1 MYLDF
6 QLELGFPVGN
16 WISSWELDFQLGNG
30 FPLGL
35 AWLCMIWGYW
45 AMMSPRL
52 EIEVPRCSIYH
63 EKIVISYTDNQR
75 WVNTSY
81 HVIMSNITWRL
92 IPKMVSQIRF

>member
-52 EIEVPRCSIYH
+52 EIEGSQMLY
-63 EKIVISYTDNQR
+63 IS
-75 WVNTSY
+75 
-81 HVIMSNITWRL
+81 
-92 IPKMVSQIRF
+92 